1 MKSIKKLLLII
12 LFFAMFMIIFQINTY
27 AKSYSIESMDIQA
40 TVQENGD
47 VNIKQSI
54 TYNFDGDYNGIYI
67 SIPYRI
73 EDIEHDE
80 IISKKK

>member
-1 MKSIKKLLLII
+1 
-12 LFFAMFMIIFQINTY
+12 MFMIIFQINTY

>member
-12 LFFAMFMIIFQINTY
+12 LFFAVFMIILQINTY

-67 SIPYRI
+67 SIPYSI

>member
-54 TYNFDGDYNGIYI
+54 TYNFDGDYNRIYI
-67 SIPYRI
+67 SIPYSI